1 VFETVGHNDVAIK
14 VFPIDER
21 IGLEASLDYLE
32 TILTHDSAG
41 FVFLDMDL
49 RYVRVNRRLSEING
63 LAMETYVGRHV
74 SAAVHPDQWPERKT
88 ILERALAGEATLD
101 ERRSPITAPITDA
114 RRHVLVSYYPVTSS
128 QGVIGV
134 AVVVR
139 DITEQVAAET
149 KTGHLALAFENT
161 SDCLLITDLDGVI
174 LQVNDAFVALT
185 GYPREEIIGNSANVL
200 HQPVSSGPLIADILD
215 GLQHNGRWSGDIPLV
230 HKNGATLY
238 TETSITALLDQDGV
252 LIGAINACRDVTS
265 RIQDAQILRETQMR
279 KEAILD
285 AALDAV
291 ITIDEE
297 ERVLEWNPAAEK
309 TFGYSRSEALGQ
321 FLSTLIIPEY
331 LRDAHARGIA
341 HYLKTGEGPA
351 LFKRIEVPALRR
363 DGGEFAAELTALPI
377 DLPGRSLFTAFVR
390 DISERKQAE
399 AALEAAVERQHTLLR
414 DVLVS
419 VTEGKLCLLGG
430 EDQLPVMI
438 ETVGEPIA
446 LTVTEGLRELRAATM
461 DAARQAGF
469 VSERQYDLMTAA
481 SEAGMNAIV
490 HGGGGTAQIGRGADG
505 AVQVRVTDQGTGI
518 ALENLPQATLA
529 RGFSTKATLGHGL
542 KMMLETIDRLSLLTG
557 PGGTVIALEQY
568 AERPLPS
575 WLTL

>member
-1 VFETVGHNDVAIK
+1 MFETVGHNDVVMKI
-14 VFPIDER
+14 FPIDER

-41 FVFLDMDL
+41 FVFLDTDL

-74 SAAVHPDQWPERKT
+74 STAVHPDQWPERKT

-114 RRHVLVSYYPVTSS
+114 QRHVLVSYYPVTSS

-161 SDCLLITDLDGVI
+161 SDCLLITNLDGVI

-215 GLQHNGRWSGDIPLV
+215 GLQHNGRWWGDIPLV
-230 HKNGATLY
+230 HKNGSTLY
-238 TETSITALLDQDGV
+238 TETSITALLDQDGA

-265 RIQDAQILRETQMR
+265 RIHSAQVLRETQMR
-279 KEAILD
+279 KDAILD

-309 TFGYSRSEALGQ
+309 TFGYSRSEALGEL
-321 FLSTLIIPEY
+321 LSSLIIPEY

-363 DGGEFAAELTALPI
+363 DGSEFAAELTALPI

-430 EDQLPVMI
+430 EEQLPVMI
-438 ETVGEPIA
+438 ETVGDPIA

-490 HGGGGTAQIGRGADG
+490 HGGGGTAQIGLGADG